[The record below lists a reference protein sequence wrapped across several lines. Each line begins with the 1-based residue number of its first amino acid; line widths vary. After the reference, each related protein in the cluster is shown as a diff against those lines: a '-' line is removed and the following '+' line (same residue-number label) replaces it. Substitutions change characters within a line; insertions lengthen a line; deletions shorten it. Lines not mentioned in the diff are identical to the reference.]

1 MSVIQRIFIRFFFF
15 CKQKTAYE
23 MRISD
28 WSADVCSSDLV
39 DVVAGDLVGA
49 PSAALIGLRGYTEK
63 NLVGIRDQRST
74 DGGFEAEMVV
84 SARHKLR
91 KALEGC
97 RWIGGDQIDRATSRI
112 PSVQRA
118 LRPARDL
125 ESLPTE
131 TGPPS
136 GRGRCGREGK

>member
-1 MSVIQRIFIRFFFF
+1 ML
-15 CKQKTAYE
+15 
-23 MRISD
+23 ISD
-28 WSADVCSSDLV
+28 WSSDVCSSDLKLKFGADGPLIIIV
-39 DVVAGDLVGA
+39 DVVAGELVGA

-97 RWIGGDQIDRATSRI
+97 RWIGGDHIDRATSRSAEHTSELQSRMRI
-112 PSVQRA
+112 SYAV
-118 LRPARDL
+118 LCLKKTTDYD
-125 ESLPTE
+125 
-131 TGPPS
+131 
-136 GRGRCGREGK
+136 

>member
-1 MSVIQRIFIRFFFF
+1 ML
-15 CKQKTAYE
+15 
-23 MRISD
+23 ISD
-28 WSADVCSSDLV
+28 WSSDVCSSDLKLKFGADGPLIIIV
-39 DVVAGDLVGA
+39 DVVAGELVGA

-97 RWIGGDQIDRATSRI
+97 RWIGGDHINRATSRI
-112 PSVQRA
+112 PSGQRA
-118 LRPARDL
+118 LRTAPHL
-125 ESLPTE
+125 LS
-131 TGPPS
+131 PPLKKTTRHHE
-136 GRGRCGREGK
+136 GRGERMD

>member
-1 MSVIQRIFIRFFFF
+1 MIRRPPRSTLTDTRFPYTTLFRSKLKFG
-15 CKQKTAYE
+15 
-23 MRISD
+23 
-28 WSADVCSSDLV
+28 ADGPLIIIV
-39 DVVAGDLVGA
+39 DVVAGELVGA

-97 RWIGGDQIDRATSRI
+97 SWIGGDHIDRATSRI

-118 LRPARDL
+118 LRPAQEL
-125 ESLPTE
+125 ESLPL
-131 TGPPS
+131 
-136 GRGRCGREGK
+136 

>member
-1 MSVIQRIFIRFFFF
+1 MIRRPPRSTLTDTRFPYTTLFRSKLKFG
-15 CKQKTAYE
+15 
-23 MRISD
+23 
-28 WSADVCSSDLV
+28 ADGPLIIIV
-39 DVVAGDLVGA
+39 DVVAGELVGA

-97 RWIGGDQIDRATSRI
+97 RWIGGHPLARATSRI

-118 LRPARDL
+118 
-125 ESLPTE
+125 
-131 TGPPS
+131 
-136 GRGRCGREGK
+136 